1 MAIFNSYVSLPEGNQ
16 SIFCGL
22 ESIWNHCRSPVA
34 MSAHL
39 GSLEST
45 RHQGESR
52 RARGSNLKSLQQPA
66 QIMHHYIYT
75 VYTVKTHTHI
85 YTYYNV
91 VINPSAKDHL
101 GMVIQP
107 ISGKKKEDCLL
118 FFRTSM
124 SNVLVR
130 FAPSELLGGSAE
142 VKGTSCRIGPDG
154 KAMELWSSGRRVHL
168 SLCLSLSFRM

>member
-1 MAIFNSYVSLPEGNQ
+1 
-16 SIFCGL
+16 
-22 ESIWNHCRSPVA
+22 

-66 QIMHHYIYT
+66 QIMHHYIYIYT
-75 VYTVKTHTHI
+75 VYTVKKHTHTYIYI

-154 KAMELWSSGRRVHL
+154 KAMELWS
-168 SLCLSLSFRM
+168 

>member
-16 SIFCGL
+16 TISCGL

-66 QIMHHYIYT
+66 QIMHHYIYIYT
-75 VYTVKTHTHI
+75 VYIYKHIIMWQLIPVPKTI
-85 YTYYNV
+85 WGWLSNPFL
-91 VINPSAKDHL
+91 VIL
-101 GMVIQP
+101 
-107 ISGKKKEDCLL
+107 EDCLL

-154 KAMELWSSGRRVHL
+154 KAMEFWS
-168 SLCLSLSFRM
+168 